1 MAILIGQVYH
11 PKLKEEMKDGETKVS
26 FHFSLGT
33 RKAFV
38 DDPAKSNVFTPC
50 VTYQAGLA
58 RVLNEHFGKPEHH
71 GKPIVVYGHFHEF
84 EWYPDP
90 NNPDH
95 EKFFQ
100 PFNITEDILHQ
111 GGIRFAEGSARQI
124 TILVP
129 IKQTTRQFV
138 VTGFEFVDSA
148 MQSSKPSF
156 GSSVPVVKVAGVT
169 ANTST
174 TSTQAPAQ
182 SVTVTP
188 SVGAGLPVDSDI
200 PF

>member
-1 MAILIGQVYH
+1 MAILIGQVYR

-71 GKPIVVYGHFHEF
+71 GKPIVVYGHYHEF
-84 EWYPDP
+84 EWYPSAE
-90 NNPDH
+90 NPEH

-100 PFNITEDILHQ
+100 EFTITENILQQ
-111 GGIRFAEGSARQI
+111 GGVRFAEGSARQI

-148 MQSSKPSF
+148 TQSAKLSL
-156 GSSVPVVKVAGVT
+156 GSPMPVVKVAGVSATTT
-169 ANTST
+169 ATPT
-174 TSTQAPAQ
+174 GAPAQ
-182 SVTVTP
+182 PAAP
-188 SVGAGLPVDSDI
+188 SAGAGLPVDGDI

>member
-1 MAILIGQVYH
+1 MAILIGQVYR

-71 GKPIVVYGHFHEF
+71 GKPIVVYGHYHEF
-84 EWYPDP
+84 EWYPSAE
-90 NNPDH
+90 NPEH

-100 PFNITEDILHQ
+100 EFTITENILQQ
-111 GGIRFAEGSARQI
+111 GGVRFAEGSARQI

-148 MQSSKPSF
+148 TQSAKSSL
-156 GSSVPVVKVAGVT
+156 GSPMPVVKVAGVSATTT
-169 ANTST
+169 ATPT
-174 TSTQAPAQ
+174 GAPAQ
-182 SVTVTP
+182 PAAP
-188 SVGAGLPVDSDI
+188 SAGAGLPVDGDI